1 MVKSKVLTVKKNGAI
16 RKNANGTPNIDL
28 EDLVRYTTG
37 RYVDPL
43 VLNKFHNK
51 QVAMMREVVAE
62 ADPIA
67 SVLTHHFSEA
77 SWAKMPKFYES
88 DQLDSPEI
96 MQDLRAMLK
105 LFKFQE
111 YGKDVFL
118 KGQTHGWWIMYPF
131 VDEETQVPL
140 MEIYSE
146 YECEAKYIHYDL
158 QNNILWYQIV
168 YIPRVGFS
176 RQTNLRQVNRH
187 FAKEQV
193 MHGTR
198 GTWRYGFGY
207 SVLESSWDA
216 ITKLREESH
225 TNAFKQK
232 IMPIVRVPDEWEK
245 EQINEFMTVLSKMD
259 TMSGM
264 VLKAA
269 IDPGSGE
276 YSDLPTVNYAT
287 PANQTPSKSGQ
298 GGGGSVSD
306 LSSEWSRLTAATRR
320 SVAYFVGGGALSAS
334 RAAAGVDS
342 LDDVDEDIIDFNL
355 YIDEFIIPFVRWFAE
370 LIGYTL
376 PDSFTVKGWWEWT
389 RDEALYNKV
398 LQEQQQ
404 QEAAMA
410 KIQGDQLSN
419 ADRKNLRRQNMKYS
433 HSALKKI
440 SEAHPELQSKFE
452 TDDDFITIY
461 HTDTA
466 ERIKQFEE
474 EGYIP
479 SDTFWTINRPNKFGE
494 KTISLQIEKERA
506 KEMFAEDPAEENG
519 ELVESEWL
527 SHDQIYAL
535 EDLDFTSD
543 PDIKKHNP
551 NNKSESKGDS
561 DKTPGEHSKFWGVY
575 GSHKK
580 QGESDQQAYENTK
593 RELNNSMDKTELLS
607 LMKDLARLP
616 DTNPQDQLIQNK
628 LNQKLKE
635 STDPQKAAMDVVKE
649 IVNEHNNQI
658 VQANLDYCI
667 RNNLNMPMAAVA
679 SSTVKGVGLFENKVL
694 VEYHNPTSQGHSK
707 YAYDLGSEE
716 KAQQSW
722 SDLMQATSKGGYIW
736 DNFRGD
742 KIGPAYGTGSP
753 TPGGTYAS
761 LVPYEPY
768 TRNPVGFIG
777 APDRATFEEQASELQ
792 KFKMESVGP
801 SGSVLGSER
810 YAQPEARGFQ
820 SMQPSVFYTEAEM
833 RGGEPSTRDPNLT
846 QAPSTSPMQ
855 QTQGLTP
862 MTTIGEY
869 KGLVSDNPSTQTSAK
884 PAYAAGSFIYGPTGT
899 PQAYE
904 QRPKGMKTKTEATT
918 GGMGIDDTM
927 GGFPSIW
934 NVSAKNIKPN
944 IGFQIDNPKEIDP
957 KFYLHPLL
965 QQYGSAYAIR
975 KNLHI
980 GDKKVALLLE
990 EEDKD
995 CDRINMA
1002 ALATAMNTQNPF
1014 VYRVGDGYRIEYI
1027 CPDSLKQ
1034 LEGVEVPFGVWHN
1047 LDNEES
1053 ATLPD
1058 WQIIGTY
1065 KVDSITGEKDLSTIK
1080 YFDDWES
1087 RTSKI
1092 LDKLK
1097 ETAYYHDKQIKDW
1110 VDHYIENVKKGVH
1123 GDISTGIVTDVKYS
1137 KEKNKWIQTNIRLKS
1152 VSAVP
1157 MGNCTKPFCATKNLQ
1172 TAS

>member
-1 MVKSKVLTVKKNGAI
+1 MVKSKALTVKKNGAI

-131 VDEETQVPL
+131 VDEETQIPL

-168 YIPRVGFS
+168 YVPRVGFS

-245 EQINEFMTVLSKMD
+245 EQIDEFMTVLSKMD

-298 GGGGSVSD
+298 GSGGSVGD

-355 YIDEFIIPFVRWFAE
+355 YNDEFCLPFVRWFAE
-370 LIGYTL
+370 LIGYKL
-376 PDSFTVKGWWEWT
+376 PDSFTIKGWWEWT
-389 RDEALYNKV
+389 RDEALYQKV
-398 LQEQQQ
+398 QAEQIKQRQ
-404 QEAAMA
+404 IMSLSSKREFDIAAKSGNAMDQ
-410 KIQGDQLSN
+410 IQNDQLSN
-419 ADRKNLRRQNMKYS
+419 ADRKNL
-433 HSALKKI
+433 L
-440 SEAHPELQSKFE
+440 
-452 TDDDFITIY
+452 TTI
-461 HTDTA
+461 
-466 ERIKQFEE
+466 
-474 EGYIP
+474 
-479 SDTFWTINRPNKFGE
+479 
-494 KTISLQIEKERA
+494 
-506 KEMFAEDPAEENG
+506 KEM
-519 ELVESEWL
+519 
-527 SHDQIYAL
+527 
-535 EDLDFTSD
+535 
-543 PDIKKHNP
+543 
-551 NNKSESKGDS
+551 
-561 DKTPGEHSKFWGVY
+561 
-575 GSHKK
+575 
-580 QGESDQQAYENTK
+580 
-593 RELNNSMDKTELLS
+593 
-607 LMKDLARLP
+607 ARLP

-649 IVNEHNNQI
+649 LVNEHNNQI
-658 VQANLDYCI
+658 VQANLDYCV

-679 SSTVKGVGLFENKVL
+679 SFTVKGVGLFENKVL

-777 APDRATFEEQASELQ
+777 APDRATFEEQAAELQ

-810 YAQPEARGFQ
+810 YAQPEARGFS

-1027 CPDSLKQ
+1027 CPDSLKT

-1097 ETAYYHDKQIKDW
+1097 ETAYYQDKAIKDW

-1172 TAS
+1172 N